1 MGHRESGDVC
11 KEKEVGVNHHRLR
24 LPVILSV
31 SSLYERPVFVILSVS
46 EESETQA
53 LTVILSKA
61 KNLLQEAGMELQILH
76 SA

>member
-1 MGHRESGDVC
+1 MYDTGTGP
-11 KEKEVGVNHHRLR
+11 HHLGSRLS
-24 LPVILSV
+24 LTSPMPVHSFILSEV
-31 SSLYERPVFVILSVS
+31 HCHSERS